1 VSHSSCWRK
10 LTSPGAGASPL
21 ALLAGGL
28 LLAFGA
34 AAEDGGEGR
43 ILDRLAA
50 VVNGHPLTQS
60 QVELE
65 AHIALIQ
72 RGGVAG
78 ADAVLDAQALRP
90 ALDYAIAQRMAG
102 DEADKLHT
110 APIEENEAQAA
121 LKAFKQ
127 RLGGE
132 KPFGLWLAREETDLP
147 QVLAILTRGL
157 QADRLYEK
165 KVGLRAQV
173 GEADVRRFWD
183 AHPELH
189 QQSYESQRQAL
200 KDRLDRERF
209 QQLVAEEIAQSRR
222 TADIRLIAPW
232 ARDGEATP

>member
-1 VSHSSCWRK
+1 
-10 LTSPGAGASPL
+10 
-21 ALLAGGL
+21 LAGGV

-34 AAEDGGEGR
+34 AAQDGGGGR

-50 VVNGHPLTQS
+50 VVNGRPLTQS

-65 AHIALIQ
+65 ARIALIQ
-72 RGGVAG
+72 RGGAAG

-90 ALDYAIAQRMAG
+90 ALDYAIAQRLAG
-102 DEADKLHT
+102 EEADKLHT
-110 APIEENEAQAA
+110 APVEESEAQAA
-121 LKAFKQ
+121 LKTFKG

-132 KPFGLWLAREETDLP
+132 RPFTQWMAREETDLP
-147 QVLAILTRGL
+147 QVLAILARGL

-189 QQSYESQRQAL
+189 DQSYEAQRQAL
-200 KDRLDRERF
+200 KDRLDRQRF
-209 QQLVAEEIAQSRR
+209 QQLVGDEIAQARR

-232 ARDGEATP
+232 ARGDAEGAP